1 MNDEQWYSIVVPFD
15 KTITLLDPNDE
26 LRIDSNFDGIF
37 ESGITEISNFNIRFK
52 ANDEN
57 FITGSLGLKLT

>member
-1 MNDEQWYSIVVPFD
+1 MDDDQWYSIVVPFD

-57 FITGSLGLKLT
+57 LTTDPSGLKLT